1 VRSFVIGGRKVDSEG
16 PEAKVEWQGAARDAI
31 ESHREVVLRV
41 RDQELR
47 LKCHYPHAKPGFKPK
62 IVPKSKT
69 ARISRTPS
77 IFILLPYMCV
87 VKRKKAAEAY
97 MQLAMQLFAC
107 PLPRKMALVQSHKS
121 RCAGLRTAGSHE
133 TKAITMVALT

>member
-1 VRSFVIGGRKVDSEG
+1 MRSFVIGGRKVDSEG

-69 ARISRTPS
+69 ARISLDTQYFYS
-77 IFILLPYMCV
+77 LV
-87 VKRKKAAEAY
+87 GSATSVHH
-97 MQLAMQLFAC
+97 LAVYYSNEQPAS
-107 PLPRKMALVQSHKS
+107 AL
-121 RCAGLRTAGSHE
+121 CT
-133 TKAITMVALT
+133 